1 MASRVSRVLAVA
13 LAGLA
18 LVAAA
23 PPITEWR
30 SPLARDHP
38 LAGVVWDVAAR
49 APISPETLVGRLAA
63 RRYVLLGEKHDN
75 ADHHRLQAWVL
86 ERLIAAGRKPAVA
99 FEMFRADQSGAIARH
114 LAQSPRDAAGLG
126 DAVDWRRSG
135 WPPWPLY
142 APIADAALRAGLPIV
157 AANLS
162 ESATAALRRGG
173 AAGLDAAEAQRLG
186 LDRAVPDDARERLVD
201 IIRDSHC
208 GHLPEHAIGSFVVV
222 QQARDGHMAAA
233 LRDAGADGGV
243 LIAGAGHVRR
253 DFGVPRLLP
262 SGDVASLAFVEAAAG
277 TTTPPATELP
287 FDYVWYTPRV
297 DDRDPCERFRK
308 SLEQMRRP

>member
-1 MASRVSRVLAVA
+1 MASRISRVLAVA
-13 LAGLA
+13 ITALA

-23 PPITEWR
+23 PPVTEWQ

-38 LAGVVWDVAAR
+38 LAGVIWDVAAR
-49 APISPETLVGRLAA
+49 APVAPEALVNRLAA
-63 RRYVLLGEKHDN
+63 RRFVLLGEKHDN

-99 FEMFRADQSGAIARH
+99 FEMFRADQSEAIARH
-114 LAQSPRDAAGLG
+114 LAHAPRDAAGLG
-126 DAVDWRRSG
+126 DAVEWRRSG
-135 WPPWPLY
+135 WPPWALY

-162 ESATAALRRGG
+162 ESTTAALRRGG
-173 AAGLDAAEAQRLG
+173 ATGVEAAEAQRLG
-186 LDRAVPDDARERLVD
+186 LDRGLPNDARERLVD
-201 IIRDSHC
+201 IIREGHC
-208 GHLPEHAIGSFVVV
+208 GHLPERSVGSFVVV

-262 SGDVASLAFVEAAAG
+262 PGDVASLAFLEVTPG
-277 TTTPPATELP
+277 TTTPPGGMP